1 MASLVSAL
9 VRGWVQGC
17 RSSGLIVAASVAL
30 AVSPVSAQQS
40 FKSPEQA
47 ADALAVAVKSG
58 AARSMLRVL
67 GPDAAEIVESGDAVA
82 DKDLRDRFLTAY
94 EAKHALSYDGDKKAI
109 LIVGPD
115 DFPFPIPLTRNRSGW
130 EFDTDAGRQE
140 ILYRRIGR
148 NELDAIQTALAFVD
162 AQNDYADKD
171 PAGAGK
177 GVYAQRFV
185 SSPGKKDGLFWSS
198 EGNESPLGELVA
210 EASADGYKLSD
221 EPQPYHGYYYRIL
234 TRQGSNAPGGAL
246 NYVVGGKMIG
256 GFALVAYPAEYG
268 NSGVMTFVVNHA
280 GTVYQKDLGE
290 RTEGIAGRMRAFD
303 PDQTW
308 KKVEIESPPSH

>member
-185 SSPGKKDGLFWSS
+185 SSPGKKDGLFWLS

-268 NSGVMTFVVNHA
+268 NSGVMTFLVNHA